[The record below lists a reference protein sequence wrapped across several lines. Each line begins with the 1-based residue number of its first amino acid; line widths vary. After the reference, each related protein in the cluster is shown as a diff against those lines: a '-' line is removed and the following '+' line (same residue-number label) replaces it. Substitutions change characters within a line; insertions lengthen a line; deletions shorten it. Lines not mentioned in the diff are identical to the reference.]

1 MKRKCAALLF
11 ALLLVVECFAC
22 QSEQDEIYSQAVE
35 DQKAQ

>member
-22 QSEQDEIYSQAVE
+22 QSEQDGLYGITHAAAYIV
-35 DQKAQ
+35 